1 MTKLFTLLR
10 RNVSVALCLVAPL
23 VFAAAPARKTFDIPA
38 GPAEKTLRTF
48 TEQSGLQVGFP
59 TEITQN
65 VRTNAVKGE
74 MTPAEA
80 INRLLAGTNLVL
92 VTDERTGVS
101 TISRV
106 AASDP
111 NGPRAAREITV
122 PSRPNP
128 SASNS
133 ASRPIT
139 PVAASAAG
147 SDSDVVELS
156 PFQVTASEDR
166 GYQATSTLGGT
177 RLRTDLKD
185 LAASISVV
193 TKDFMD
199 DLAVDNLGRLANYT
213 VGTEVGGM
221 DGNYSGAS
229 FNAGSAPFT
238 DFSDTVRQ
246 VQPTVRVRGL
256 AVASATR
263 DYFLTDIP
271 ADSYNI
277 ERMEFQRGPN
287 GMLYGLGSPAG
298 VINQVLSKA
307 DLRRNKSRISTRLD
321 NHGSYRAA
329 FDHNQVLFRD
339 KLAVRVATLYDR
351 AEYQI
356 KEAFNLDRRGYGTV
370 TYRPLKDTTL
380 RVSGDMALTKG
391 TPPQYRPPLDAFSY
405 WWDVGKPIY
414 NASTRTFSFLGT
426 PPSGPGFNGNAN
438 QFLGQFQ
445 HRAPNPSVIV
455 EDPATGAYGLS
466 IPGRPQ
472 AAELYSN
479 RIFTN
484 ASGVYATNGAIYS
497 TGASTTYRRTLSDV
511 GSFANNFW
519 RFPTLKD
526 PKIFDFFQ
534 HQLDGTSRNR
544 AGKWGTYNIA
554 LEQRIGPHAGIEV
567 AYDSQNYHA
576 RHRDYVQFNRYTIN
590 LDVTTVLSDGTPN
603 PNFGRPF
610 MADANFNGTT
620 AIRREATRA
629 TAYYDFDFK
638 RIFREGS
645 LFARILGRHTLTS
658 NYTLQ
663 SSEINTRTGNEMLD
677 ESYYNIL
684 QAANAGTGTI
694 ANTRANGGRQVNV
707 VTYLGPNLA
716 STSSPQGQGIR
727 GMGADAN
734 TVDSG
739 INSLTMYYRPVP
751 PVGSTTASAYRI
763 GTFGVIRP
771 DEWDASRIAYSATR
785 KSDRFKALSA
795 VLQDR
800 WFENTVVTT
809 FGVRRD
815 WVRTFD
821 AGSPVFDN
829 LGNLQTGEDVWP
841 LRPALDQ
848 RHDAFNYGI
857 VLHAPTFVTRYL
869 PEGTSFGFTYN
880 HSDNFTPQ
888 AARMNVYGQRIDPT
902 AGRTKDY
909 GFYLS
914 LFNRKI
920 DLRVSHYRST
930 SALATNDS
938 LRNTW
943 LNLARPFYDLVGFIN
958 GGQIQ
963 YLSDG
968 VTPADTA
975 NKAFLDFMRSSVATP
990 FFRPEV
996 AGWWVDPAGNLQGVK
1011 DGFEGRVYGTSDID
1025 ARGWEVELT
1034 ANPTNNWRISAN
1046 VAKQEPVLSNTG
1058 NDVWALLQSWRPA
1071 LAEGP
1076 AGNLPPNLTSTSSV
1090 RDLYLSTLAITARLR
1105 ALDGS
1110 ISPEVR
1116 KWRFN
1121 LVNNYSFT
1129 RGPLKGWGIGG
1140 SVRWQDKAA
1149 IGYPVVLFEG
1159 AGQYDVKHPYFGP
1172 ADRSY
1177 DAWVSY
1183 GRRLW
1188 HDRVRWK
1195 AQLNARNIG
1204 VHHRLV
1210 PVSTQPDGT
1219 IDAYRIGPDTTWIL
1233 SNSFD
1238 F

>member
-1 MTKLFTLLR
+1 MTHSSAQSIWRTMSCVSLLVVVCGALFGAEKR
-10 RNVSVALCLVAPL
+10 S
-23 VFAAAPARKTFDIPA
+23 FDIPPGTA
-38 GPAEKTLRTF
+38 DISLKQFIAQSGAEVVYPAEIVR
-48 TEQSGLQVGFP
+48 G
-59 TEITQN
+59 
-65 VRTNAVKGE
+65 VRTQPVKGE
-74 MTPAEA
+74 MTPEDA
-80 INRLLAGTNLVL
+80 IQQLLAGSVLSVKQGTN
-92 VTDERTGVS
+92 S
-101 TISRV
+101 TAFIISR
-106 AASDP
+106 DP
-111 NGPRAAREITV
+111 NGQRAAPAIV
-122 PSRPNP
+122 SD
-128 SASNS
+128 
-133 ASRPIT
+133 RPIKPSLT
-139 PVAASAAG
+139 
-147 SDSDVVELS
+147 DETIELS
-156 PFQVTASEDR
+156 PFQVTASEDH

-213 VGTEVGGM
+213 VGTEVSGI

-229 FNAGSAPFT
+229 FNASATPFT

-263 DYFLTDIP
+263 DYFLTDLP

-298 VINQVLSKA
+298 VINQVMSKA
-307 DLRRNKSRISTRLD
+307 DLRRNKSRVTTRLD
-321 NHGSYRAA
+321 NNGGYRAA
-329 FDHNQVLFRD
+329 LDHNQVLLRD
-339 KLAVRVATLYDR
+339 RLAVRFATLYDR

-370 TYRPLKDTTL
+370 TYRPFKDTTL
-380 RVSGDMALTKG
+380 RVNGEMSLLNG

-405 WWDVGKPIY
+405 WWDSGKPVY
-414 NASTRTFSFLGT
+414 NAATQTFSFLGARPT
-426 PPSGPGFNGNAN
+426 GPGYNGNPN
-438 QFLGQFQ
+438 QFLVTFQ

-455 EDPATGAYGLS
+455 EDPATGVYGLS

-472 AAELYSN
+472 AAELAST
-479 RIFTN
+479 RIFPN
-484 ASGVYATNGAIYS
+484 ASGVYTTNGVIYS
-497 TGASTTYRRTLSDV
+497 TGAATAYRRTFGQA
-511 GSFANNFW
+511 GSFATNFW
-519 RFPTLKD
+519 RNPMIND
-526 PKIFDFFQ
+526 PEIFDFFH

-544 AGKWGTYNIA
+544 GAKWGTYNIA
-554 LEQRIGPHAGIEV
+554 LEQRLGPHAGLEV
-567 AYDSQNYHA
+567 AYDRQDYHS
-576 RHRDYVQFNRYTIN
+576 RYRDYVQFNRYTIN
-590 LDVTTVLSDGTPN
+590 LDVTTVLNDGTPN

-610 MADANFNGTT
+610 MADANFGGST

-638 RIFREGS
+638 RIFREQS
-645 LFARILGRHTLTS
+645 LLARILGRHTLTS

-663 SSEINTRTGNEMLD
+663 SSITNTRSGNEMLD
-677 ESYYNIL
+677 ANYYNIL
-684 QAANAGTGTI
+684 QAANAGTTTI
-694 ANTRANGGRQVNV
+694 ANTRPNGGRQLNV
-707 VTYLGPNLA
+707 VSYLGPNLA
-716 STSSPQGQGIR
+716 GSSSPQNQGIR
-727 GMGADAN
+727 GMGVDAN
-734 TVDSG
+734 TIDSG
-739 INSLTMYYRPVP
+739 LDKVTLFYRPVP
-751 PVGSTTASAYRI
+751 PIGSNVASPYRI

-771 DEWDASRIAYSATR
+771 TEWDFSPISTNATR
-785 KSDRFKALSA
+785 KSERFKALSA
-795 VLQDR
+795 VVQDR

-809 FGVRRD
+809 LGVRRD

-821 AGSPVFDN
+821 AGSPVYDD
-829 LGNLQTGEDVWP
+829 LGNLQANEKVWP
-841 LRPALDQ
+841 LLPALDQ
-848 RHDAFNYGI
+848 RHDAFNYGA
-857 VLHAPTFVTRYL
+857 VLHAPRFITRHL
-869 PEGTSFGFTYN
+869 PEGTAFGFTYN

-888 AARMNVYGQRIDPT
+888 ASRINVFGERIDPT
-902 AGRTKDY
+902 MGKTKDY

-920 DLRVSHYRST
+920 DLRVSHYHSAST
-930 SALATNDS
+930 LSTNGS
-938 LRNTW
+938 LRDSW
-943 LNLARPFYDLVGFIN
+943 VSLARPFYDLVGYLN

-963 YLSDG
+963 FLPDG
-968 VTPADTA
+968 VTPVTQARQ
-975 NKAFLDFMRSSVATP
+975 AFLDFLRSPAGAR

-996 AGWWVDPAGNLQGVK
+996 AGWYVDSGGNLQGVR
-1011 DGFEGRVYGTSDID
+1011 DGYEGRVFGTSDID
-1025 ARGWEVELT
+1025 AKGWEVELT
-1034 ANPTNNWRISAN
+1034 ANPTDHWRISAN

-1058 NDVWALLQSWRPA
+1058 SDVWAMLQSWRPYLVDSA
-1071 LAEGP
+1071 
-1076 AGNLPPNLTSTSSV
+1076 AGDLPPNLSGTSSV
-1090 RDLYLSTLAITARLR
+1090 RALFLSSQASTARLR

-1129 RGPLKGWGIGG
+1129 RGALKGWGIGG

-1149 IGYPVVLFEG
+1149 IGYPVILFEG
-1159 AGQYDVKHPYFGP
+1159 AGQFDVKHPFFGP

-1177 DAWVSY
+1177 DAWLSY

-1188 HDRVRWK
+1188 RDRVRWK

-1204 VHHRLV
+1204 VHNRLI

-1219 IDAYRIGPDTTWIL
+1219 IDAWRISSDTTWIL